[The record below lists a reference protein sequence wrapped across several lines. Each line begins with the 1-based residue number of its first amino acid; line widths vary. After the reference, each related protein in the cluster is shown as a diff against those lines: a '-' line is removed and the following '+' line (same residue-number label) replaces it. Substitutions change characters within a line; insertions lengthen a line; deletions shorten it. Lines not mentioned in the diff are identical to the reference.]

1 MPQAGVSGSGRLRL
15 RVMSFNVRFDTE
27 QDAPDHTWRRRKKAA
42 AELIGRCGP
51 QVVGIQEALAH
62 QLGDLLEALPGY
74 HHVGRAREAGGRGE
88 FVPILFERRQLEVVE
103 AGDFWL
109 SQTPD
114 TEGSLGWDAPNP
126 RICTWAVLRDLTG
139 GGSFLVLNAHLDRWG
154 EQARAESAT
163 MLVDKMG
170 EFPTLPC
177 IVTADLNSGEGDR
190 PLSIL
195 EAAMLRDSYR
205 DLFDGPVVGT
215 VHHYGE
221 PAGAKIDFVLCDP
234 SWRVLSAAVI
244 QDRPFGRW
252 PSDHF
257 PVMAD
262 LELIG
267 HPATEHR
274 PLL

>member
-1 MPQAGVSGSGRLRL
+1 
-15 RVMSFNVRFDTE
+15 MSFNIRFDTE
-27 QDAPDHTWRRRKKAA
+27 LDAPDHVWRWRKKAA
-42 AELIGRCGP
+42 AELIRRHDP
-51 QVVGIQEALAH
+51 HVVGVQEALAH
-62 QLGDLLEALPGY
+62 QLGDLLQALPA
-74 HHVGRAREAGGRGE
+74 HRHVGRAREAGGRGE
-88 FVPILFERRQLEVVE
+88 FVPILFDHRRLEVVQT
-103 AGDFWL
+103 GDFWL

-139 GGSFLVLNAHLDRWG
+139 GRSFLVLNTHLDRWG

-163 MLVDKMG
+163 MLVDKMA

-190 PLSIL
+190 PFSIL

-205 DLFDGPVVGT
+205 DLFEGPVEGT
-215 VHHYGE
+215 VHHYTE
-221 PAGAKIDFVLCDP
+221 SSGAKIDFVLCDP

-244 QDRPFGRW
+244 QDRPFDRW

-257 PVMAD
+257 PVMAH

-267 HPATEHR
+267 DR
-274 PLL
+274 

>member
-1 MPQAGVSGSGRLRL
+1 
-15 RVMSFNVRFDTE
+15 
-27 QDAPDHTWRRRKKAA
+27 
-42 AELIGRCGP
+42 
-51 QVVGIQEALAH
+51 
-62 QLGDLLEALPGY
+62 
-74 HHVGRAREAGGRGE
+74 
-88 FVPILFERRQLEVVE
+88 
-103 AGDFWL
+103 
-109 SQTPD
+109 
-114 TEGSLGWDAPNP
+114 
-126 RICTWAVLRDLTG
+126 
-139 GGSFLVLNAHLDRWG
+139 
-154 EQARAESAT
+154 

-221 PAGAKIDFVLCDP
+221 PPAGAKIDFVLCDP
-234 SWRVLSAAVI
+234 SWWVLSAAVI
-244 QDRPFGRW
+244 QERPFGRW

-262 LELIG
+262 LELID
-267 HPATEHR
+267 PATDPPPHYSRTEPREEAEMPVKPIPDGYHSVT
-274 PLL
+274 PYLIAQGADKLLDFLKRAFAAEETVRMPKPDGSIAHAEVRIGDSVVMLADAGEQWSPMPAGIHLYVEDCDATYLRALEAGATSVQEPADQFYGDRSGGVRDPVGNHWWISTHVEDVSEEEIAKRAEERAAQES